1 MTLELDPSEVRS
13 GPGQVVVSRS
23 LCDEVELCQPG
34 FGSETYIFSV
44 TRWDLEPG
52 RKLGKVSFI
61 DCPERNLGLF
71 SAEDSR
77 FHVRKDGTITVKRR
91 VRLHGHELRFTVHG
105 WDVKRMNYSTSV
117 IVKHRHEHRRAHS
130 DQDKRALPV
139 ITFPFPVSQS
149 GLSRKK
155 RDWVIPPISVPEN
168 EKGTYPKRL
177 VQIKCNKGKGI
188 KVFYSITGEGADQPP
203 EGLFTCERNTG
214 WLSVTQPLDREKK
227 DQYVLNSHAVTENGL
242 PAEEPM
248 EIIIKVT
255 DQNDNRPVFT
265 ESVFKGSVEEMATP
279 GTSVMVISATDLDD
293 SINTYNGILGYSI
306 LNQEPKEPTD
316 HMFTVNKETG
326 VISVIA
332 SGLDRERVRVY
343 TLTVQ
348 AADMEGEGLTTTA
361 TAEIEIKDTNDHAP
375 IFDPKTAHS
384 DQDKRALPV
393 ITFPVSQSG
402 LSRKKRD
409 WVIPP
414 ISVPENEKGTYP
426 KRLVQIKCNKGK
438 GIKVFYSITGEGAD
452 QPPEGLFTCERN
464 TGWLSVTQP
473 LDREKK
479 DQYVLNSH
487 AVSENGLPA
496 EEPMEIIIK
505 VTDQNDNRPVF
516 TESVFKGSVEEMA
529 TPGTSVMVI
538 SATDLDD
545 SINTYNGILS
555 YSILNQEPKEPTDHM
570 FTVNKETGVISVIA
584 SGLDRERV
592 RVYTLTVQ
600 AADMEGE
607 GLTTTATAEIEIKD
621 TNDHAPIF
629 DPKTAHSDQ
638 DKRALPVITFPFP
651 VAQSG
656 LSRKKRD
663 WVIPPI
669 SVTENEK
676 GTYPKRLVQIK
687 SSKDKGIKV
696 FYSIT
701 GEGADQPPEGLFTCE
716 RNTGVLFV
724 TQPLDRE
731 KKEQYLLNSH
741 AVSEN
746 GLPAEEPMEI
756 TIKVT
761 DQNDNRP
768 VFTESVFK
776 GTVAEMATPGTS
788 VMVISATDLD
798 DSEHTD
804 NGILGYAILNQEP
817 KEPTDHMFTVN
828 KETGVI
834 SVIAS
839 GLDRERVRVY
849 TLTVQAADMEG
860 KGLTTTATAEIEIKD
875 TNDHAPIFDPKTYV
889 ATVPE
894 NEQEFEVQRLTV
906 SDNDEANTKT
916 SNAVYKIVK
925 GNEGGFFKI
934 TTDPATNDGI
944 LTTAKGLDFEGKE
957 QHVLFITAE
966 NEVPFVPGVQTS
978 TATVTVDVQDANEP
992 PFFEPPIM
1000 NVEAAEDLKLGQRIA
1015 TVRAQDPDTKQ
1026 NQKIRYI
1033 MGNDP
1038 AKWMSIDPETGI
1050 LTGNGNLDRE
1060 DKRYVKN
1067 DTYTVEILAMDN
1079 GFPPGTGMLSV
1090 VLRLLDVNDHGPE
1103 PDPRMF
1109 TVCTENAEA
1118 QMLNIIDLDR
1128 PPNTFPFR
1136 AELTHES
1143 AANWDV
1149 HMNER
1154 GTAVVLKPT
1163 IDLNEG
1169 YYHIFLR
1176 LYDNQNKDQL
1186 TVVNATAC
1194 VCSGSTRKCVG
1205 KREAAVGLPIILVI
1219 LGSVLG
1225 LLILLLLLLLFLRK
1239 KKHVRKDPPLL
1250 PEDDTRDNIFYYA
1263 EEGGGEEDQDYDL
1276 SQLHQGLDARPQI
1289 LRTDVPIVMPT
1300 AQARRPPAE
1309 FGNIRD
1315 IGDFIEENR
1324 RTTDNDPTAPPYD
1337 SLLVFDYEGSCSE
1350 AASLS
1355 SLNSSNSDED
1365 QDYDCMNDW
1374 GPRFRKLADM
1384 YGGEED

>member
-1 MTLELDPSEVRS
+1 MGRQHRPP
-13 GPGQVVVSRS
+13 PGGVGLLLCLLLQVSRS

-629 DPKTAHSDQ
+629 DPKT
-638 DKRALPVITFPFP
+638 
-651 VAQSG
+651 
-656 LSRKKRD
+656 
-663 WVIPPI
+663 
-669 SVTENEK
+669 
-676 GTYPKRLVQIK
+676 
-687 SSKDKGIKV
+687 
-696 FYSIT
+696 
-701 GEGADQPPEGLFTCE
+701 
-716 RNTGVLFV
+716 
-724 TQPLDRE
+724 
-731 KKEQYLLNSH
+731 
-741 AVSEN
+741 
-746 GLPAEEPMEI
+746 
-756 TIKVT
+756 
-761 DQNDNRP
+761 
-768 VFTESVFK
+768 
-776 GTVAEMATPGTS
+776 
-788 VMVISATDLD
+788 
-798 DSEHTD
+798 
-804 NGILGYAILNQEP
+804 
-817 KEPTDHMFTVN
+817 
-828 KETGVI
+828 
-834 SVIAS
+834 
-839 GLDRERVRVY
+839 
-849 TLTVQAADMEG
+849 
-860 KGLTTTATAEIEIKD
+860 
-875 TNDHAPIFDPKTYV
+875 YV